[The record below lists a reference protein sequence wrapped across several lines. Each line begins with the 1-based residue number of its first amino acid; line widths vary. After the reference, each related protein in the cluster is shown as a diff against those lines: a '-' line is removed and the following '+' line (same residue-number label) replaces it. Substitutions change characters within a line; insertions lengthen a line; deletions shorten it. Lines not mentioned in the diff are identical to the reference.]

1 MTSMAGQAGRRLARV
16 LACGAAV
23 VTLTAGMASAGVA
36 APAGTA
42 APAGVAAAPDGD
54 GATPA
59 PASVKI
65 KPKLRAKL
73 AAGSR
78 TDFWVRFQA
87 RADLTEAS
95 RIADWNGRGT
105 QVAEALRKTA
115 RRSQSGVRAKLDS
128 AGVPYQ
134 AFWAT
139 NAIYVRQ
146 GSTELAADLAGQLE
160 VESLYPTTTYSVP
173 EPVAGQAVQAV
184 DGVEW
189 GVANINAD
197 DVWEQYGVKGAAIT
211 VANIDTGVQYDHPA
225 LVGQYRGNRGDGTFD
240 HDYNWFDAAG
250 KCHDAPCDT
259 NGHGTHTMGTMA
271 GDDGAANHIGVAP
284 GVRWIA
290 ANGCCPDDAAL
301 VASGQWMLQPTDL
314 NGEHPDASKR
324 PNIINNS
331 WGTQEPSNDPFMDDV
346 TRAWAA
352 AGIFGVWS
360 NGNNAPGCKTSGSP
374 GSLTGNYSTGAYDV
388 DNKIGSFSSRGS
400 GQDGETKPNI
410 SAPGVNV
417 RSSMPG
423 NKYGYNSGTSMAAP
437 HVAGAVA
444 LLWSAAPTLVGDVET
459 TKELLDGTAT
469 DSPDGECGGTDDDN
483 NVYGEGR
490 LDALKLVDSA
500 PVSDAGTL
508 TVKVT
513 DVSGRTPIGGAT
525 VHIAGPDTR
534 ERVTAPDGVAS
545 LALRTG
551 DYTVTVS
558 AFGYPTQTA
567 HLTIAAGT
575 TTSQSFS
582 LKALPTA
589 KVSGHVR
596 DGSGQ
601 GWPLYAKI
609 TVDGAPGLAF
619 YTRPADGGYSFSL
632 PEGATYTVKV
642 ESQYGGYQAVT
653 RQLVVGQRDVTQ
665 DVEVPVEVKSCTA
678 AGYKVAYDG
687 VSTDFASG
695 HPAGWT
701 VDDNL
706 GNGEVWRFDDPG
718 KRTNKTG
725 GSDGFTIADSRFYG
739 YTHHQDTSLVSPV
752 ADLSEQSAP
761 VIGFKQDYDNSITD
775 VASVDLSIDGGATWE
790 TVLRQVK
797 RVAGPRTE
805 SIAIP
810 QAANQPD
817 VRVRFH
823 YTGNYDDWWQV
834 DDVFV
839 GTPLCVPVDGG
850 LVLGQVRDRNTG
862 DAVSGVL
869 VANDDNPKEST
880 RTAGTPHDSGL
891 DDGFYWLFS
900 ADPGARHYTASVDS
914 YTPQHQA
921 ATVAA
926 GQVTTVDFQLAAGQ
940 LSVKHEDMTA
950 GVKLGQSAKRTF
962 TVTNTG
968 SEPATVEFTERRGTF
983 EIERA
988 DGSTVSEAQ
997 LAGSTGAEVVRIPG
1011 TFSPLGFTG
1020 PAAPAETGTEPAR
1033 SDPPAAGWIGLPDY
1047 PKPIMDNAV
1056 GELDGRVYSVGGV
1069 DGHDIIGA
1077 GYVYDPALRS
1087 WQPIADLPAP
1097 RQNAAGMFVG
1107 DTFYVTGGWDYN
1119 TRAAKTTF
1127 AYDPAANSWRSVA
1140 DAPVAT
1146 AGAGRAVLNGQLY
1159 VVGGCTN
1166 ACDGTDVQRYDPSTN
1181 TWQLLANYPMPAGH
1195 LACAGIAGKV
1205 YCAGGIRRG
1214 GTVWKATYAYDPAA
1228 NTWTKRADMPVELWG
1243 MAYTG
1248 SYDRLLVSGGST
1260 GTAITNEGF
1269 GYDPAVDAWTRLPAA
1284 PNATYRAGST
1294 CGFNRIGGSFVSGFN
1309 PVAKAAML
1317 PTYGACVPA
1326 DVPWMSVDSGRVT
1339 LAPGDKVKVTV
1350 ELSGGVEQPGVYTAG
1365 VWIKEDTP
1373 YLVDPLDV
1381 TMTVKS

>member
-1 MTSMAGQAGRRLARV
+1 MTSKARYARRRLTSV

-23 VTLTAGMASAGVA
+23 LALIGGMASAAVA
-36 APAGTA
+36 AP
-42 APAGVAAAPDGD
+42 PDGD

-59 PASVKI
+59 PTTAKI

-73 AAGSR
+73 ETGSR

-87 RADLTEAS
+87 RADLAAAS
-95 RIADWNGRGT
+95 RIADWNERGT
-105 QVAEALRKTA
+105 KVAEALRKTA

-128 AGVPYQ
+128 AGVSYQ

-146 GSTELAADLAGQLE
+146 GSTALAADLAGQLE

-173 EPVAGQAVQAV
+173 DAVQGQAVQAV

-189 GVANINAD
+189 GVASINAD
-197 DVWEQYGVKGAAIT
+197 DVWEQYGVTGAGIT
-211 VANIDTGVQYDHPA
+211 VASIDTGVQYDHPA
-225 LVGQYRGNRGDGTFD
+225 LVRQYRGNLGDGTFD
-240 HDYNWFDAAG
+240 HNYNWFDAAG

-259 NGHGTHTMGTMA
+259 NTHGTHTMGTMA

-284 GVRWIA
+284 GVKWIA

-346 TRAWAA
+346 TQAWAA
-352 AGIFGVWS
+352 SGIFGVWS

-374 GSLTGNYSTGAYDV
+374 GSLAGNYSAGAYDV

-417 RSSMPG
+417 RSSVPG

-444 LLWSAAPTLVGDVET
+444 LLWSAAPTLIGDVQT

-469 DSPDGECGGTDDDN
+469 DSPDDECGGTADDN

-500 PVSDAGTL
+500 PVSDAGAL

-513 DVSGRTPIGGAT
+513 DGRTPIGGAT

-551 DYTVTVS
+551 DYTVSVS

-567 HLTIAAGT
+567 HLTITAGT
-575 TTSQSFS
+575 TTTQTFS

-589 KVSGHVR
+589 KVSGRVT
-596 DGSGQ
+596 DGSGH

-619 YTRPADGGYSFSL
+619 YTRPDDGQYSFSL
-632 PEGATYTVKV
+632 PEDATYTLKV
-642 ESQYGGYQAVT
+642 ESQYGGYQPVSRQVAV
-653 RQLVVGQRDVTQ
+653 GHKDITQ
-665 DVEVPVEVKSCTA
+665 DVAVPVDVKSCTA
-678 AGYKVAYDG
+678 AGYRVAYDG
-687 VSTDFASG
+687 VSSDFASG
-695 HPAGWT
+695 LPDGWT

-725 GSDGFTIADSRFYG
+725 GAGGFAIADSWFYDYG
-739 YTHHQDTSLVSPV
+739 GQQDTSLVTPV
-752 ADLSEQSAP
+752 ADLSGQSSP
-761 VIGFKQDYDNSITD
+761 VIGFKQDYYKSTTD
-775 VASVDLSIDGGATWE
+775 AASVDLSVDGGATWE
-790 TVLRQVK
+790 TVLQLVN

-805 SIAIP
+805 SIPIP

-817 VRVRFH
+817 VRVRFR
-823 YTGNYDDWWQV
+823 YLGSFSNWWQV
-834 DDVFV
+834 DDAFV

-862 DAVSGVL
+862 DAVNGVL
-869 VANDDNPKEST
+869 VANDDNPKESS
-880 RTAGTPHDSGL
+880 RTVATPRDPGI
-891 DDGFYWLFS
+891 DDGFYWMFS
-900 ADPGARHYTASVDS
+900 AGAGARRYTASVDS
-914 YTPQHQA
+914 YTPQTKPG
-921 ATVAA
+921 TVTAS
-926 GQVTTVDFQLAAGQ
+926 GVTAVDFDLAAGQ
-940 LSVKHEDMTA
+940 LSIKHDDMSA
-950 GVKLGQSAKRTF
+950 NAMLGQSAKRTF

-968 SEPATVEFTERRGTF
+968 SAPATVEFAERRGTF
-983 EIERA
+983 EIRRA

-997 LAGSTGAEVVRIPG
+997 LAASAGAEVVRIPG
-1011 TFSPLGFTG
+1011 DFSPLAFTG
-1020 PAAPAETGTEPAR
+1020 DPAAAGTDAAR

-1047 PKPIMDNAV
+1047 PTSIMDNAV
-1056 GELDGRVYSVGGV
+1056 GELDGRVYSVSGV
-1069 DGHDIIGA
+1069 DGHNPTA
-1077 GYVYDPALRS
+1077 KGYVYDPAVGS
-1087 WQPIADLPAP
+1087 WQPIADLPGA
-1097 RQNAAGMFVG
+1097 RENAAGAFVG
-1107 DTFYVTGGWDYN
+1107 DTFYVTGGWDFG
-1119 TRAAKTTF
+1119 TRAVKTTF

-1146 AGAGRAVLNGQLY
+1146 AAAGRAVLNGQLY
-1159 VVGGCTN
+1159 VIGGCTN
-1166 ACDGTDVQRYDPSTN
+1166 ACDGTDVQRYDPATN
-1181 TWQLLANYPMPAGH
+1181 TWQLMASYPMPAGH
-1195 LACAGIAGKV
+1195 LACAGLAGKV

-1214 GTVWKATYAYDPAA
+1214 GTIWKATYAYDPAA
-1228 NTWTKRADMPVELWG
+1228 DTWTKRADMPIELWG
-1243 MAYTG
+1243 MGYTG
-1248 SYDRLLVSGGST
+1248 SYDRLLVSGGIT
-1260 GTAITNEGF
+1260 GGAITNEGF
-1269 GYDPAVDAWTRLPAA
+1269 AYDPGTDSWTRLPAA
-1284 PNATYRAGST
+1284 RNVTYRGGST
-1294 CGFNRIGGSFVSGFN
+1294 CGFNRIGGSFVNGFN
-1309 PVAKAAML
+1309 PVAKAELL

-1326 DVPWMSVDSGRVT
+1326 EVPWMSLDTGRVA

-1350 ELSGGVEQPGVYTAG
+1350 ELSAGVAQPGVYTAG

-1381 TMTVKS
+1381 TMTVKP